1 LLAAITCSGV
11 KVISNLQIKK
21 DGQTALNPAKAEF
34 MLQCSMICIL
44 KKSFTP
50 ARVLRRNGARLELAD

>member
-1 LLAAITCSGV
+1 VS
-11 KVISNLQIKK
+11 KSFQISKIKK

-44 KKSFTP
+44 EKSFTP
-50 ARVLRRNGARLELAD
+50 TRVSSLNGALLELAD